1 MKKIFISFL
10 ISIFFNTCSFAIE
23 KMYYCIEI
31 GATGFEGSQ
40 NYQQKNYKTERFK
53 AKIDFEKSYF
63 SSKDIFMTN
72 TVCSYMISKWS
83 HTMQCT
89 APYGA
94 MFVVNKNNLNFT
106 SMSSLGIAGN
116 NEDDLSISHG
126 RCEEF

>member
-10 ISIFFNTCSFAIE
+10 ISIFFNTYSFAIE
-23 KMYYCIEI
+23 KMYYCMEI
-31 GATGFEGSQ
+31 GSIGFDGDL
-40 NYQQKNYKTERFK
+40 NYQQGKYKTVRFK

-63 SSKDIFMTN
+63 SSKDIYMTN
-72 TVCSYMISKWS
+72 TDCSYMISEWS

-94 MFVVNKNNLNFT
+94 MFIINKNNLNFT
-106 SMSSLGIAGN
+106 NFNSIGIAGN
-116 NEDDLSISHG
+116 NNDDLTMSHG

>member
-10 ISIFFNTCSFAIE
+10 ISIFFNTYSFGIE
-23 KMYYCIEI
+23 KIYYCMEI
-31 GATGFEGSQ
+31 GSIGFDGDL
-40 NYQQKNYKTERFK
+40 NYQQEKYNVTRFK

-63 SSKDIFMTN
+63 SSKDIFMTH
-72 TVCSYMISKWS
+72 TDCSYMIDKWS

-94 MFVVNKNNLNFT
+94 MFVINTNNLNFT
-106 SMSSLGIAGN
+106 NFNSLGIAGN
-116 NEDDLSISHG
+116 NNDDLSISHG